1 MPKLIMLVGVPGSG
15 KSTWI
20 KNQQFLPNT
29 AVLNT
34 DGYIENVARQQG
46 KTYNEIFQDAIED
59 ATRLFNED
67 LQWYRSIGDNVVL
80 DQTNVTRKSRAR
92 KLRPFLDVG
101 YSCDAY
107 YFETKFSLDQVNELR
122 PGKVIPSN
130 VYYKMLHDLE
140 VPSVDEGFEYVYH
153 VRY

>member
-1 MPKLIMLVGVPGSG
+1 MLVGIPGSG

-20 KNQQFLPNT
+20 QNNYSFFPHA

-34 DGYIENVARQQG
+34 DRHIEAIATTKG
-46 KTYNEIFQDAIED
+46 KTYNEVFQDAIED
-59 ATRLFNED
+59 ATRLFNEN
-67 LQWYRSIGDNVVL
+67 LQWYRSCGDNVIL

-92 KLRPFLDVG
+92 KLRPFLDAG
-101 YSCDAY
+101 YNCDCY
-107 YFETKFSLDQVNELR
+107 YFESKFSLDQINELR
-122 PGKVIPSN
+122 PGKVIPSH

-140 VPSVDEGFEYVYH
+140 VPSVDEGFDYVYH